1 MSRTADLYVNRMG
14 NVFVLAP
21 AAEGRLGHIAATRKV
36 ALERHGEVKQSL
48 CRWIFADIPKNTLTD
63 EWGNAYDHQVHFL
76 LAGTVAEG
84 EELVQALVEEGFQ
97 VQDAP
102 HLFVPFQTLNPADS
116 ASSDA
121 LRVRHPRAFALARRE
136 RPSVRQL
143 VTAIRDSVLINQ

>member
-14 NVFVLAP
+14 KVFVVAP
-21 AAEGRLGHIAATRKV
+21 SEKGRLGHIADTRKV
-36 ALERHGEVKQSL
+36 ALERHSEPKPSL
-48 CRWIFADIPKNTLTD
+48 CRWIFADIPKGTLTD

-84 EELVQALVEEGFQ
+84 EELVQALVQEGFH

-102 HLFVPFQTLNPADS
+102 DLFVPFQTLNPADS

-143 VTAIRDSVLINQ
+143 VTAIRDAGLINS